1 MTLTRLSG
9 RLSTSGAL
17 ALVCAA
23 TVLAGTGHADGRDA
37 SAPGT
42 SATHPQQ
49 AAARGSVVSVTPV
62 LDLDAKEV
70 EDRMKK
76 AGIDE
81 RQVRHGVRAYRIV
94 YRTVD
99 TQGRPTTASQLVAVP
114 RNGDR
119 HLRVVSWLHGTE
131 VFRGEVASVNDEST
145 DRATALLFAS
155 TGLAVSAPDY
165 LGLGEGPGSHPYG
178 HPKATVTA
186 PVDGLRAARSFVRRD
201 GRDLDRRVLISGFS
215 QGGPATMMLG
225 RALQRGTDPY
235 FRLGA
240 LAPIAGPF
248 DLTGFEAAAADDGIA
263 RSSLYLAYFATAW
276 NRMYGLYA
284 TPKDAFRA
292 PYDKTVESLFD
303 GNHTGEEIGAA
314 LPRTSKELFTA
325 DFLDKIRNP
334 TGELRRNLRVL
345 DTTCD
350 WRPQV
355 PVHVF
360 HSKADKDVPF
370 KNAEHCVRQLAA
382 NGAAHKLT
390 EVDEADS
397 HSTTVVKALPEVVRD
412 FHAVR

>member
-1 MTLTRLSG
+1 
-9 RLSTSGAL
+9 
-17 ALVCAA
+17 
-23 TVLAGTGHADGRDA
+23 
-37 SAPGT
+37 
-42 SATHPQQ
+42 
-49 AAARGSVVSVTPV
+49 
-62 LDLDAKEV
+62 
-70 EDRMKK
+70 
-76 AGIDE
+76 
-81 RQVRHGVRAYRIV
+81 
-94 YRTVD
+94 
-99 TQGRPTTASQLVAVP
+99 
-114 RNGDR
+114 
-119 HLRVVSWLHGTE
+119 
-131 VFRGEVASVNDEST
+131 
-145 DRATALLFAS
+145 
-155 TGLAVSAPDY
+155 
-165 LGLGEGPGSHPYG
+165 
-178 HPKATVTA
+178 
-186 PVDGLRAARSFVRRD
+186 
-201 GRDLDRRVLISGFS
+201 
-215 QGGPATMMLG
+215 
-225 RALQRGTDPY
+225 
-235 FRLGA
+235 
-240 LAPIAGPF
+240 
-248 DLTGFEAAAADDGIA
+248 
-263 RSSLYLAYFATAW
+263 
-276 NRMYGLYA
+276 MYGLYA

-360 HSKADKDVPF
+360 HSKADEDVPF